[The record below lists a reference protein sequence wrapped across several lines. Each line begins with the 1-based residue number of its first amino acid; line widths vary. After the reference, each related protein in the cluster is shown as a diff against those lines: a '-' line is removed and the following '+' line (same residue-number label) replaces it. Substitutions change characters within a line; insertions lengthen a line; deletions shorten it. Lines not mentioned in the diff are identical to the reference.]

1 MAPLSVLLV
10 GNNPGYL
17 RLATHFLQKR
27 DDVLVFG
34 SQHESFQ
41 HSISDCT
48 LHLDVIFLYLSR
60 AVEKGLTSIRK
71 VRNWLPDVKI
81 IALAQWDAESHRQA
95 ALDAGANEFITKTNL
110 DVDDLPKI
118 WQMLTSIQSCRS
130 IENGNHNNLSN
141 GEGT

>member
-34 SQHESFQ
+34 SQYDNFQ
-41 HSISDCT
+41 HSVSDCIVRP
-48 LHLDVIFLYLSR
+48 DVIFLNLSR
-60 AVEKGLTSIRK
+60 AVEEGLVSIRN
-71 VRNWLPDVKI
+71 VRDRLSDVKI
-81 IALAQWDAESHRQA
+81 IVLAQWDAESHRQA
-95 ALDAGANEFITKTNL
+95 ALAAGADEFISKTNI

-118 WQMLTSIQSCRS
+118 WQKLTSIQSRRS
-130 IENGNHNNLSN
+130 LHKKIKIIFKEK
-141 GEGT
+141 